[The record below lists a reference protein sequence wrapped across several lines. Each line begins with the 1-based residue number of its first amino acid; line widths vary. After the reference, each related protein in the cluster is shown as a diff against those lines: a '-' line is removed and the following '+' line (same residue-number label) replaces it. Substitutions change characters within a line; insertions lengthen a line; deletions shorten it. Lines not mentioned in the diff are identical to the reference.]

1 MYNAGASSTSLLRE
15 AEEGCAKEV
24 LLFLLDCCCSCCFS
38 PTVVSASLS
47 FCDSSSM
54 SSETLTPGSLA
65 ILAYVS
71 TPIVYDGV
79 FQADRTVQSE
89 RSDTRVSFALLI
101 PPSFTHC
108 RIGCGF
114 PMSSSRLLCHLCSV
128 GSLTKIAVW
137 HKSAILH
144 LAYQQMFAIQCDC
157 RII

>member
-24 LLFLLDCCCSCCFS
+24 LLFLLDCCCS

-54 SSETLTPGSLA
+54 SSETLTPRSLA

-89 RSDTRVSFALLI
+89 RLDTRVSFALLI
-101 PPSFTHC
+101 P
-108 RIGCGF
+108 R
-114 PMSSSRLLCHLCSV
+114 
-128 GSLTKIAVW
+128 
-137 HKSAILH
+137 
-144 LAYQQMFAIQCDC
+144 
-157 RII
+157 